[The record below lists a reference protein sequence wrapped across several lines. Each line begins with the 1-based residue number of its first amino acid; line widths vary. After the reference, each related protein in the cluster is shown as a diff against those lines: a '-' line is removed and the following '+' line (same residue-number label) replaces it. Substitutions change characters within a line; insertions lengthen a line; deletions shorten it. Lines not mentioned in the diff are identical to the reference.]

1 MIISGGK
8 KVLKKGYSWRK
19 EPPQSPIYSRPG
31 PEAWSPQGEKTK
43 S

>member
-8 KVLKKGYSWRK
+8 KVTLGK
-19 EPPQSPIYSRPG
+19 ELPQSPIYSGPG